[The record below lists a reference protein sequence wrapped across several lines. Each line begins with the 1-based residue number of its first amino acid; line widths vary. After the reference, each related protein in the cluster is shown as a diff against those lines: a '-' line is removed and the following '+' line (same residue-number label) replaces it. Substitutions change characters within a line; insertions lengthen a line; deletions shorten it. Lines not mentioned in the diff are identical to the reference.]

1 MIVVEGGMEYRFFG
15 GFFSGRVVFYVFFRV
30 FSFFCLLFG
39 YSRFL
44 GLDGICS
51 GRLLGKFL

>member
-51 GRLLGKFL
+51 GRLLG